1 MWKNFHQ
8 NCYVARF
15 KNSLTTKLLAKVNF
29 VIFHKRVFLVKLKF
43 HNFNFNFITDAKCC
57 VTSVLL
63 RSIAKKSQN
72 YRFQRFLVRKRSKN
86 LPVSVSVK
94 FVVRHD
100 IQEHLLIALAHSF
113 WKKHARRVWG
123 SDGEVRLILSKVKV

>member
-8 NCYVARF
+8 NCYVARL

-63 RSIAKKSQN
+63 KSIAKKSQN
-72 YRFQRFLVRKRSKN
+72 YRFQCFL
-86 LPVSVSVK
+86 VSVSVLVK

-113 WKKHARRVWG
+113 WKKQARRVWG
-123 SDGEVRLILSKVKV
+123 SDGEVRLILSEVKV